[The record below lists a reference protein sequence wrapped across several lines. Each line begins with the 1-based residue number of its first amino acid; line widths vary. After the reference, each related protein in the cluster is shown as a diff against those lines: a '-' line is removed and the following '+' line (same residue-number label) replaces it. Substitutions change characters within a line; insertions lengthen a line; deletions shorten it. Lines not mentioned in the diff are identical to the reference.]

1 MTHDVILLA
10 HGSGGKVSHD
20 LVQRLFLRYFGNP
33 TLLQL
38 DDSAVIPLS
47 SFQSAAYGSNLRLAF
62 TTDSYVVSPLF
73 FPGGDIGKLAVCGT
87 VNDLSMSGALPLWL
101 SAGFIIE
108 EGLPLAELER
118 IVASMAA
125 TAEQAGVQIVT
136 GDTKVV
142 DRGSADKL
150 FINTA
155 GVGVVPPEV
164 EIAGDRARPGDVV
177 LLSGTIGD
185 HGMTIMTQ
193 REGLQFD
200 SPLESDCAPLNG
212 LVASLLA
219 ALDPHPLPPHPP
231 TSGRLSQGERGE
243 GVRGPIHCL
252 RDPTR
257 GGLATSLNELAVR
270 SGVGIEIDEVAIPVR
285 EAVRGAC
292 ELLGLDPLYVANEGK
307 LIAIVAP
314 EAAEMAVTDL
324 RAHEYGRE
332 AAIIGRVTEAHPG
345 RLVLRTALGARR
357 VVDMLAG
364 EQLPRIC

>member
-1 MTHDVILLA
+1 MNKDVILLA
-10 HGSGGKVSHD
+10 HGSGGRLSHD
-20 LVQRLFLRYFGNP
+20 LVEKIFVPHFDNP

-38 DDSAVIPLS
+38 DDSAVVAFPASESGLT
-47 SFQSAAYGSNLRLAF
+47 GSRLAF

-87 VNDLSMSGALPLWL
+87 INDLSMSGARPLWL
-101 SAGFIIE
+101 SAGFILE
-108 EGLPLAELER
+108 EGLPVADLER

-125 TAEQAGVQIVT
+125 TAKRAGVQIVT

-142 DRGSADKL
+142 GHGSADKL

-155 GVGVVPPEV
+155 GVGLIPPGV
-164 EIAGDRARPGDVV
+164 IIAGDRARPGDQI
-177 LLSGTIGD
+177 LLNGSLGD

-200 SPLESDCAPLNG
+200 SPLQSDCAPLNG
-212 LVASLLA
+212 LVSRLMA
-219 ALDPHPLPPHPP
+219 ALP
-231 TSGRLSQGERGE
+231 QGTL
-243 GVRGPIHCL
+243 HCL

-257 GGLATSLNELAVR
+257 GGLATALNELAAR
-270 SGVGIEIDEVAIPVR
+270 SGVGIQIEESALPVR

-307 LIAIVAP
+307 LVAIVAP
-314 EAAEMAVTDL
+314 EAAEAALAAL
-324 RAHEYGRE
+324 RAHKDGRE
-332 AAIIGRVTEAHPG
+332 AVLIGEVKDAHPG
-345 RLVLRTALGARR
+345 RVVLHTLLGARR
-357 VVDMLAG
+357 VMDMLTG